1 MEKNMI
7 KNFKELLEMA
17 GKIQPRKVSVAVAE
31 DAAVISSLKSASDM
45 GFITPILTG
54 NESKIKEIADTLK
67 FTDYDIIDCP
77 TPDEA
82 LKTAVTLVHN
92 GEADVLMKGLVNT
105 AVYMRGILNKEYGLR
120 TGKLLSLLAVYELPQ
135 YHKLIYAT
143 DSGINVAP
151 TLEQKKVILTNALET
166 MARLGLVSPKTALLA
181 ANEMVD
187 PKVASTV
194 DAAVLAEIAAAGEL
208 PACIAEGPVSFDIA
222 FDADAARHK
231 GIDSK
236 IAGDTDL
243 LLFPN
248 IEAGNIMGKSWLQFN
263 DAKWAG
269 IVLGASAPVILGS
282 RSDTPEIK
290 IHSIAL
296 ACLSAAN

>member
-1 MEKNMI
+1 MI

-54 NESKIKEIADTLK
+54 NKSKIKEIADTLK

-194 DAAVLAEIAAAGEL
+194 DAAALAEMAAAGEL